1 MPLNVS
7 DKINSNIDA
16 DLVSFK
22 QFQKTNIYDFNLS
35 TNLYRKGD
43 HAMLG
48 TASVTQ
54 KLKMTK

>member
-22 QFQKTNIYDFNLS
+22 QFQKTNIYDFNLVLIYIVKE
-35 TNLYRKGD
+35 T
-43 HAMLG
+43 M
-48 TASVTQ
+48 Q
-54 KLKMTK
+54 C